1 MKKTSELDFDLELE
15 EELEREFSK
24 HYLLILATG
33 GLILLP
39 PIKVLIEKFIK
50 KLLEIPSL

>member
-1 MKKTSELDFDLELE
+1 MKISELDFDLELE

-24 HYLLILATG
+24 HYLLILVTG

-39 PIKVLIEKFIK
+39 PIKALIEKFIK